1 MDIHLS
7 FPFLQGQLLLNSH
20 FLKAFIIPAFLLI
33 SPAPHILT
41 SGSFLRTLK
50 CANMSLVGMSIGL
63 NLLEGNLAVDIKASK
78 LETSHDLDT
87 TICFEEPD
95 YENNQS

>member
-1 MDIHLS
+1 
-7 FPFLQGQLLLNSH
+7 
-20 FLKAFIIPAFLLI
+20 
-33 SPAPHILT
+33 
-41 SGSFLRTLK
+41 
-50 CANMSLVGMSIGL
+50 MSIGL